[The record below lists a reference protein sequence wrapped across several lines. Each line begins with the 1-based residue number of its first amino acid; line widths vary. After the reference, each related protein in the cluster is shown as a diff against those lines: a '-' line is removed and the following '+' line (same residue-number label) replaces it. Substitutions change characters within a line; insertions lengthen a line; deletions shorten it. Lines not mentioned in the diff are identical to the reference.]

1 MIAGRKE
8 EEPMRIIATI
18 VAAAT
23 IAAATITG
31 TAFAHHGWDA
41 YDAAK
46 QQKVTG
52 TIAELK
58 WEQPHAVL
66 FVTVAGKK
74 QEIWLSPLQRM
85 VDRGLQKDALKAGK
99 TVTVDAQPHSQRDNE
114 WKALAITVDGK
125 DFNLMR

>member
-1 MIAGRKE
+1 
-8 EEPMRIIATI
+8 MRIVAIAL
-18 VAAAT
+18 AAALSG
-23 IAAATITG
+23 AAITG

-41 YDAAK
+41 YDPTR

-52 TIAELK
+52 TISALK

-74 QEIWLSPLQRM
+74 QEVWLSPLQRM
-85 VDRGLQKDALKAGK
+85 VDRGLQKEALKVGK
-99 TVTVDAQPHSQRDNE
+99 TVTVDVQPHSQRVDE

>member
-1 MIAGRKE
+1 
-8 EEPMRIIATI
+8 MRIIATI
-18 VAAAT
+18 AAVAVAAGA
-23 IAAATITG
+23 ITG
-31 TAFAHHGWDA
+31 TALAHHGWDA

-52 TIAELK
+52 TISELK

-66 FVTVAGKK
+66 FVTVSGKK
-74 QEIWLSPLQRM
+74 QEVWLSPLQRM
-85 VDRGLQKDALKAGK
+85 VDRGLQKEALKVGK
-99 TVTVDAQPHSQRDNE
+99 TVTVDVQPHSQRANE

>member
-1 MIAGRKE
+1 
-8 EEPMRIIATI
+8 MRIIAAI
-18 VAAAT
+18 VATAAL
-23 IAAATITG
+23 TG

-41 YDAAK
+41 YDASK

-52 TIAELK
+52 TVAELK
-58 WEQPHAVL
+58 WEQPHAIL
-66 FVTVAGKK
+66 FVSVGDKK

-85 VDRGLQKDALKAGK
+85 VDRGLQREALSVGK
-99 TVTVDAQPHSQRDNE
+99 TVTVEVQPHAKNANE

>member
-1 MIAGRKE
+1 
-8 EEPMRIIATI
+8 MRIIAMT
-18 VAAAT
+18 VAAALS
-23 IAAATITG
+23 AAAITG

-52 TIAELK
+52 TISELK
-58 WEQPHAVL
+58 WEQPHAIL
-66 FVTVAGKK
+66 FVTVAGRK
-74 QEIWLSPLQRM
+74 QEVWLSPLQRM
-85 VDRGLQKDALKAGK
+85 VDRGLQKEALKVGK
-99 TVTVDAQPHSQRDNE
+99 TVTVDVQPHTQRANE